1 MTSISAI
8 IRQKREQAC
17 KDTPQ
22 KPKDYI
28 TQKIEDHLGKLDSN
42 VESVLSKSPLSI
54 DTSRSGKSTRYE
66 LKGKPI
72 EIETEEGVDRI
83 PISLIVYEDNEGIK
97 EACYTAQDSKRNR
110 VIMRQIVINHE
121 VQMA

>member
-1 MTSISAI
+1 MTSISEL
-8 IRQKREQAC
+8 IRQKREQAF

-22 KPKDYI
+22 KPKDFI
-28 TQKIEDHLGKLDSN
+28 TQRIEDHLGKLDSN
-42 VESVLSKSPLSI
+42 VESVLSKAPLSI

-66 LKGKPI
+66 LKGKTI
-72 EIETEEGVDRI
+72 EIETDEGVDRI

-97 EACYTAQDSKRNR
+97 EAFYTAQDSKRNR
-110 VIMRQIVINHE
+110 VIMRQIVTNHE